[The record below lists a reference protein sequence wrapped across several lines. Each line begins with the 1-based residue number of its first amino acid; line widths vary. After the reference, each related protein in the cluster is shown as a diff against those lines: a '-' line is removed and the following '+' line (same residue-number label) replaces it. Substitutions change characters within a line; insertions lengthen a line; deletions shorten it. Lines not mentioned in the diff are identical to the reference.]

1 MSIDERQGRQTLAKV
16 ENSRSAQEPPAPRSS
31 KRKHVLLGALGFSIV
46 SLIVSRG
53 INSRARATSM
63 VTAETR
69 ELAVPTV
76 SVIRPR
82 GGDPREEIV
91 LPGNIQA
98 FIDAPIYARTNGYL
112 KRWYVDIGARAKA
125 GELLAEIDTPEVD
138 QQLQQARA
146 DLATAQANF
155 QLAGTTAA
163 RYQYLLQTDSVA
175 KQDVDNAVSD
185 SKAKKAMV
193 DSAQYNVK
201 RLEQLQSFEKIYAP
215 FDGVITARNTDVGQL
230 IDSGS
235 STPGKELFHIA
246 AINKLRVY
254 VSVPQTDSRSAL
266 PGVEADL
273 TLAEFPHRSFRGTL
287 VRNAD
292 AIDPASRTLLT
303 EVDVNNPTGELLPGA
318 YAEVHLKLPSTVAT
332 YVLPVNTF
340 LFRSE
345 GLQVGVV
352 REGKAE
358 LLPVVLG
365 KDFGTEAE
373 VISGLDGHEQV
384 IVNPPDS
391 LVSGEAVSIARKD
404 SGGGAQ

>member
-1 MSIDERQGRQTLAKV
+1 LH
-16 ENSRSAQEPPAPRSS
+16 
-31 KRKHVLLGALGFSIV
+31 HVVIAALCFTIV
-46 SLIVSRG
+46 SIIIAWD
-53 INSRARATSM
+53 INSRARATSI

-69 ELAVPTV
+69 ERAVPTV
-76 SVIRPR
+76 SVILPK
-82 GGDPREEIV
+82 GGDPPEEIV

-98 FIDAPIYARTNGYL
+98 FADAPIYARTNGYL
-112 KRWYVDIGARAKA
+112 KRWYVDIGARVKA
-125 GELLAEIDTPEVD
+125 GELLAEIETPEVD

-146 DLATAQANF
+146 DLATAQANY
-155 QLAGTTAA
+155 QLAQTTAA

-185 SKAKKAMV
+185 AQAKKAMV
-193 DSAQYNVK
+193 DSAQYNAK

-235 STPGKELFHIA
+235 STPAKELFHIA

-254 VSVPQTDSRSAL
+254 VSVPQIYSRSAL

-273 TLAEFPHRSFRGTL
+273 TLTEFPRRHFKGTL

-318 YAEVHLKLPSTVAT
+318 YAEVHLKLPAAVSKL
-332 YVLPVNTF
+332 VLPVNTF

-352 REGKAE
+352 RDGKAE
-358 LLPVVLG
+358 LVPIVLG
-365 KDFGTEAE
+365 KDFGTQAE
-373 VISGLDGHEQV
+373 VVAGLDGDEQV

-391 LVSGEAVSIARKD
+391 LVSGEAVRITQKPA
-404 SGGGAQ
+404 GGGAQ